1 MRKNIIDIISS
12 AQIDLK
18 REYSRIYDMYYHMPY
33 NNGFDNGTLAEHVAE
48 NFRKLDKNLIRRC
61 LSIEDFDETYGFR
74 FVEQPQNFSLEYLI
88 SFAEYVTNLVYA
100 LMRSGNFGFN
110 HNGLFE
116 FIEHIKGCMEDI
128 GYEFIE
134 KEFMVIF
141 VEKNPVTMSVA
152 ETVNDD
158 LAYSL
163 LEYNHYRIKGDLHS
177 KKNILK
183 NMADD
188 IETERNNLKTINNKF
203 ASDLFQLLNK
213 FIRHNNSEN
222 KFISQMSDSELEAVY
237 DEIYQMWLL
246 AKMQLEHTKRTKV
259 ISELIDAINKKKN

>member
-1 MRKNIIDIISS
+1 
-12 AQIDLK
+12 
-18 REYSRIYDMYYHMPY
+18 
-33 NNGFDNGTLAEHVAE
+33 
-48 NFRKLDKNLIRRC
+48 
-61 LSIEDFDETYGFR
+61 
-74 FVEQPQNFSLEYLI
+74 
-88 SFAEYVTNLVYA
+88 
-100 LMRSGNFGFN
+100 
-110 HNGLFE
+110 
-116 FIEHIKGCMEDI
+116 MEDI

-141 VEKNPVTMSVA
+141 AEKNPVTIAVA
-152 ETVNDD
+152 ETVKEV

-163 LEYNHYRIKGDLHS
+163 LEYNHYRLKGDLHS

-188 IETERNNLKTINNKF
+188 IETERKALNNINKSF

-222 KFISQMSDSELEAVY
+222 PFISQMSDSELEAVY

-246 AKMQLEHTKRTKV
+246 AKMQLEHVKRKNTV
-259 ISELIDAINKKKN
+259 SELINKIN

>member
-1 MRKNIIDIISS
+1 MRRNIIDIINS

-18 REYSRIYDMYYHMPY
+18 REYSRIFDMYYHMPY
-33 NNGFDNGTLAEHVAE
+33 NNGFANATLAEHVAE
-48 NFRKLDKNLIRRC
+48 NFRKLDKNLICRC

-74 FVEQPQNFSLEYLI
+74 FVEQPQNFSFDYLI

-100 LMRSGNFGFN
+100 LMRSGNFGFE
-110 HNGLFE
+110 HRGLFE
-116 FIEHIKGCMEDI
+116 FIEHVKGCMEDL

-141 VEKNPVTMSVA
+141 VEKNPVTISVA

-158 LAYSL
+158 LAYSV
-163 LEYNHYRIKGDLHS
+163 LEYNHYRLKGDLLC

-183 NMADD
+183 NMVDD
-188 IETERNNLKTINNKF
+188 IETERKDLNNINKSF

-222 KFISQMSDSELEAVY
+222 RVISQMSDSELEAVY

-246 AKMQLEHTKRTKV
+246 AKMQLEHAKRKST
-259 ISELIDAINKKKN
+259 ISELINKIN

>member
-1 MRKNIIDIISS
+1 
-12 AQIDLK
+12 
-18 REYSRIYDMYYHMPY
+18 MYYYMPY
-33 NNGFDNGTLAEHVAE
+33 NNGFNNATLAEHVAE
-48 NFRKLDKNLIRRC
+48 NFRKLDKNLIHRC

-74 FVEQPQNFSLEYLI
+74 FVEQPQNFSLDYLI

-100 LMRSGNFGFN
+100 LMRSGNFGFDQ
-110 HNGLFE
+110 NGLFE
-116 FIEHIKGCMEDI
+116 FIEHIKDCMEDI

-141 VEKNPVTMSVA
+141 VEKNPVTIAVA
-152 ETVNDD
+152 ETVNEDI
-158 LAYSL
+158 AYSL
-163 LEYNHYRIKGDLHS
+163 LEYNHYRLKGDLDR

-188 IETERNNLKTINNKF
+188 IETERKSLNNINKSF

-222 KFISQMSDSELEAVY
+222 TFISQMSDSELEAVY

-246 AKMQLEHTKRTKV
+246 AKMQLQYTKRKNV
-259 ISELIDAINKKKN
+259 ISELINKIN